1 MAQNTRL
8 TINIPTGTPFPHR
21 CSFWFILGEGDEKI
35 EIFPPGRFLVCFA
48 SLCITSIV
56 GTGEVPW
63 CSPRCASLPAAA
75 GAPLLRYRSE
85 RTLLRVGLL
94 RGVALPLS
102 LGFVVPRR
110 PKKDIDQTRRERCS
124 RREGLR
130 SSSDGA
136 EAGWVFFSG
145 TSRKAQRAPT
155 WGVGSCSE
163 FSYVFLGSNAQ

>member
-1 MAQNTRL
+1 MRRSKSSRQVDSSFVLRL
-8 TINIPTGTPFPHR
+8 CVSLPLLVRARSLGAPRDALLSLQSSR
-21 CSFWFILGEGDEKI
+21 CS
-35 EIFPPGRFLVCFA
+35 
-48 SLCITSIV
+48 
-56 GTGEVPW
+56 
-63 CSPRCASLPAAA
+63 A